1 MHSKVRHL
9 KEIYPDILE
18 VALFTG
24 KDISGTSFQS
34 SMSQQPITSESPSG
48 LSLNSSSSQV
58 TSERTGNSQEEMP
71 RSSILLETPHVLDTI
86 RKFALGEPKPSKG
99 PLTPTITL
107 DILHTLVRSENLYV
121 MLPLFMSQL
130 LIRTGITWHYIS
142 DR

>member
-24 KDISGTSFQS
+24 KDIGGTSFQS
-34 SMSQQPITSESPSG
+34 SMSQQATTSESLSG
-48 LSLNSSSSQV
+48 LSLNSSSSQM
-58 TSERTGNSQEEMP
+58 TSENTGKSQEDMP

-86 RKFALGEPKPSKG
+86 RKFTLGELTPSKG

-107 DILHTLVRSENLYV
+107 DILHTLVKSENLYV
-121 MLPLFMSQL
+121 MLPFFMSQL